1 MLQIRR
7 LSFKSIL
14 WGVLVDNIGTLT
26 VAMALFFALAASG
39 LPEAEITARM
49 RGFSGLMLM
58 LILGLSFTLIG
69 GYVAGR
75 TAGRFEILHGA
86 IVAGIGLVLGFFYF
100 REPGLPLWYET
111 ISFAAVIP
119 IGMAGGYIAREG
131 NVKRNLPKNKH
142 LLS

>member
-1 MLQIRR
+1 MLQIRSLR
-7 LSFKSIL
+7 FKAIL
-14 WGVLVDNIGTLT
+14 WGVLVDIVGTLT
-26 VAMALFFALAASG
+26 VATALFLALAASG

-58 LILGLSFTLIG
+58 LILGLGFTLIG

-86 IVAGIGLVLGFFYF
+86 IVAGIGLVLGLFF
-100 REPGLPLWYET
+100 REPGLPLWYEI

-119 IGMAGGYIAREG
+119 LGMAGGYIAREV
-131 NVKRNLPKNKH
+131 NVKRNLPENKH

>member
-7 LSFKSIL
+7 LRFKAIL
-14 WGVLVDNIGTLT
+14 WGVLVDTIGTLT
-26 VAMALFFALAASG
+26 VAMALFLALASSG
-39 LPEAEITARM
+39 LPQAEITSRM

-58 LILGLSFTLIG
+58 LILGLGFTLIG

-86 IVAGIGLVLGFFYF
+86 VVAGIGLVLGLFF
-100 REPGLPLWYET
+100 REPGLPLWYEVV
-111 ISFAAVIP
+111 SFAAMIP
-119 IGMAGGYIAREG
+119 LGMAGGYIAREG
-131 NVKRNLPKNKH
+131 NAKRNLPGNKH